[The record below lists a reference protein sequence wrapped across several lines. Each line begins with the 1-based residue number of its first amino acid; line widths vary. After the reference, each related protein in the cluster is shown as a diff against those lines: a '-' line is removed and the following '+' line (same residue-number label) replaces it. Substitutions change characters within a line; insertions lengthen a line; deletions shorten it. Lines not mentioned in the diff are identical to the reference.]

1 MPALENLYRGAN
13 SAQEYADGFRD
24 RMLDTIEAMDT
35 NGAVRLIEA
44 LTDTLQSD
52 GTVFVLGNGGSGAV
66 ASHWVNDLG
75 VNCLVN
81 GQPGYKVISLGDN
94 ASTITA
100 VANDNEFADIF
111 AAQLRCAL
119 QSEDLVIAL
128 SVSGNSLNVI
138 RAVEYA
144 NEVGATTVGFTGM
157 NGGKLKD
164 VASLSIHTPSD
175 TDEYGPVEDIFS
187 IFMHL
192 ATGYIA
198 MGRGRLLHH

>member
-13 SAQEYADGFRD
+13 SAQEYAEGFRD
-24 RMLDTIEAMDT
+24 RMLGTIEGMDT
-35 NGAVRLIEA
+35 GGAVQLIEA
-44 LTDTLQSD
+44 LTDTLQSG

-75 VNCLVN
+75 VNCLVD
-81 GQPGYKVISLGDN
+81 GQPGYKVVSLGDN

-100 VANDNEFADIF
+100 VANDVDFAEVF
-111 AAQLRCAL
+111 VRQLRCAL
-119 QSEDLVIAL
+119 RPNDLVIAL
-128 SVSGNSLNVI
+128 SVSGNSPNVI

-144 NEVGATTVGFTGM
+144 NEVGVTTVGFTGM

-164 VASLSIHTPSD
+164 LASVSIHTESD

-192 ATGYIA
+192 ATGYIT
-198 MGRGRLLHH
+198 MGRGRPLYH